1 MMRGVRRRGATL
13 PVTALPVA
21 ALALAACAAQ
31 DGAGGAPADEAN
43 ATAVAEPQP
52 VNTVFIEEMTWTEIR
67 DAIDGGKTTV
77 ILPTAG
83 TEQNG
88 PHMVMGKHRYIIDE
102 ASDRIARELGNA
114 LVAPAVTYV
123 PEGDVDPPSGHMRY
137 AGTITLPNEFFM
149 KLVEYAARSLRVHG
163 FTDIVFIG
171 DSGGNQRG
179 MEAVAAQL
187 NDEWGGDG
195 ATVHFIGDYYANNGF
210 RDWLIEQGETDE
222 TIGRHAGISD
232 TSILLYVKPQHIRQ
246 DQLAPGGGFE
256 NSGVSG
262 DPTRA
267 SAEYGRVGME
277 MRVDAA
283 VRQIRAA
290 MGSG

>member
-1 MMRGVRRRGATL
+1 MRGVRRGAGTGL
-13 PVTALPVA
+13 PFAALLSV
-21 ALALAACAAQ
+21 LALAACTGRDDSAA
-31 DGAGGAPADEAN
+31 
-43 ATAVAEPQP
+43 AVAEPQA

-67 DAIDGGKTTV
+67 DAIGGGKTTV

-123 PEGDVDPPSGHMRY
+123 PEGEVDPPSGHMRY

-149 KLVEYAARSLRVHG
+149 KLVEYAARSLRAHG

-187 NDEWGGDG
+187 NDEWGGGG

-210 RDWLIEQGETDE
+210 RDWLVEQGETDE

-232 TSILLYVKPQHIRQ
+232 TSILLYVEPQHIRQ

>member
-1 MMRGVRRRGATL
+1 MRLGRWGGATL
-13 PVTALPVA
+13 LFAVFAPG
-21 ALALAACAAQ
+21 ACAPGESAERT
-31 DGAGGAPADEAN
+31 PADASGSSEAGQ
-43 ATAVAEPQP
+43 AQP

-67 DAIDGGKTTV
+67 AAIDAGKTTV

-88 PHMVMGKHRYIIDE
+88 PHMVMGKHRYIVEE
-102 ASDRIARELGNA
+102 AGDRIARELGNA

-123 PEGDVDPPSGHMRY
+123 PEGEVDPPTGHMRY

-149 KLVEYAARSLRVHG
+149 KLVEYAARSFRAHG

-171 DSGGNQRG
+171 DSGGNQGG

-210 RDWLIEQGETDE
+210 RDWLMEQGETDE
-222 TIGRHAGISD
+222 TIGRHAGIAD
-232 TSILLYVKPQHIRQ
+232 TSILLYTDPQHIRQ

-256 NSGVSG
+256 DSGVSG

-290 MGSG
+290 MGSM